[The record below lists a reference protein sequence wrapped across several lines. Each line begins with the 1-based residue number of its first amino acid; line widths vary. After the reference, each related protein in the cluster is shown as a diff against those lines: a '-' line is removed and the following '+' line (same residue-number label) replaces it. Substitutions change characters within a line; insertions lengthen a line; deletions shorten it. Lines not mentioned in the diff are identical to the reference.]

1 VKACLTPQRDLRLLD
16 VLLMALPALILAGC
30 SGVLES
36 NKPAR
41 EVYLLQA
48 PTITPLPPA
57 GTTRAPAG
65 DAVKLVLSV
74 ETVPGLDTDNIQ
86 VLHSNAR
93 LFPVANAHWPDNL
106 PEVMR
111 SLSRRV
117 LVDSGLF
124 QNVSLGTLARP
135 GEWQLE
141 LELQAFYGL
150 QDSANTTTAVLMEL
164 EGNLRCG
171 EAGGVISLDSRI
183 PLHSS
188 GLPELVAAH
197 QQALNE
203 VLQALPGRIQQTCSP

>member
-1 VKACLTPQRDLRLLD
+1 MKACLTPQRDSRLLD
-16 VLLMALPALILAGC
+16 VLLFAVLILLLPGC

-48 PTITPLPPA
+48 PAITPLP
-57 GTTRAPAG
+57 PAG
-65 DAVKLVLSV
+65 DAVKLVLAV

-117 LVDSGLF
+117 LADSGLF
-124 QNVSLGTLARP
+124 QNVSVGTLARP

-150 QDSANTTTAVLMEL
+150 QDSSNTTTAVLMEL

-183 PLHSS
+183 ALHSS
-188 GLPELVAAH
+188 SLPDLVAAH
-197 QQALNE
+197 QQALSE
-203 VLQALPGRIQQTCSP
+203 VLQALPSRIQQACSP

>member
-1 VKACLTPQRDLRLLD
+1 VKASPKQQRGLRLLEPI
-16 VLLMALPALILAGC
+16 VLTLLAVYLAGC
-30 SGVLES
+30 SSVLES

-48 PTITPLPPA
+48 PAITPLTPVGEP
-57 GTTRAPAG
+57 
-65 DAVKLVLSV
+65 VKLVLAV

-86 VLHSNAR
+86 VLHTNAR

-106 PEVMR
+106 PEVMS

-124 QNVSLGTLARP
+124 KSVSMSNIARP
-135 GEWQLE
+135 GEWQLD

-150 QDSANTTTAVLMEL
+150 QDSSDTTTSVLVEL
-164 EGNLRCG
+164 EGTLHCG
-171 EAGGVISLDSRI
+171 EAGGVIRLDSRI
-183 PLHSS
+183 PLQSP

-203 VLQALPGRIQQTCSP
+203 VLQALPARIRQSCEG